1 MRKSFPISFEFAY
14 QLLSLILIVI
24 VVHALYL
31 GIIRPKADAILA
43 QQAAMAKM
51 DASQQTTE
59 RSVYVLVRDYEQE
72 ACFILLFWALSI
84 MIYKAVTTS
93 RNRALLQQ
101 DLLPL
106 AEGDRILPEDTREFA
121 RKIQALPNHQR
132 NALLPRALLAGLQ
145 RFRTTRNIQDVA
157 GATHAYC
164 VAESERLESELSM
177 IRYIAWAIPSIG
189 FIGTVRGIGDA
200 LGQAHKALE
209 GDIFGVVRSLG
220 VAFNSTLIA
229 LLLSI
234 VLMFMLHQLELLQ
247 ERYVSETDA
256 YCEEK
261 LTSHLHAA

>member
-1 MRKSFPISFEFAY
+1 MRKSSPISIEFGY

-24 VVHALYL
+24 LVHAVYL
-31 GIIRPKADAILA
+31 GIIRTKADAILA
-43 QQAAMAKM
+43 QQAAMAAT
-51 DASQQTTE
+51 DASYTAE
-59 RSVYVLVRDYEQE
+59 RSVYILVRDYEQE

-164 VAESERLESELSM
+164 VAESERLESELSD
-177 IRYIAWAIPSIG
+177 RKS
-189 FIGTVRGIGDA
+189 
-200 LGQAHKALE
+200 
-209 GDIFGVVRSLG
+209 VV
-220 VAFNSTLIA
+220 
-229 LLLSI
+229 
-234 VLMFMLHQLELLQ
+234 
-247 ERYVSETDA
+247 
-256 YCEEK
+256 
-261 LTSHLHAA
+261 